1 MNLLFRLAAAA
12 TIVFALVVPA
22 TAASVEYPPGSR
34 VGLVPPP
41 GMTASTRFPGFEGR
55 GAILSVTELSGQ
67 SYPARRAGVHTPRP
81 SRRAAWSSSAA
92 TNTRC
97 PGGPAA
103 IVAARHDVSGVPMR
117 KWALSGLVGDVT
129 VIVILT
135 MPEDLRGTYPD
146 DAVRASLMS
155 VMVRPKL
162 SQEELLAVLPYR
174 LADLGGFHL
183 MRATPN
189 GMATLTFG
197 PNDTPLPVEQPYFM
211 VVWQSLRPPAAEYEN
226 FARRAFAEFSNGGGR
241 IMSSEAMRIAGEPG
255 YQMIAESKDTRT
267 GDELVTVQW
276 MRFSDGTVQMIGIAR
291 KDQWEAVL
299 PRMRAVARRVGG
311 EVASCPGRS
320 AARSGALLNRDTLDI
335 FG

>member
-12 TIVFALVVPA
+12 TIACALVAPA

-41 GMTASTRFPGFEGR
+41 GMTASTRFVGFEGR
-55 GAILSVTELSGQ
+55 GAVLAITELSGQ
-67 SYPARRAGVHTPRP
+67 SYPRVAQEFTPEAIKAGGMELV
-81 SRRAAWSSSAA
+81 SRDEYAL
-92 TNTRC
+92 
-97 PGGPAA
+97 PGGPAV
-103 IVAARHDVSGVPMR
+103 IVAARQEVSGAPMR
-117 KWALSGLVGDVT
+117 KWALSGVVGDLT
-129 VIVILT
+129 VIVVLT
-135 MPEDLRGTYPD
+135 MPEDLRAAYPD

-197 PNDTPLPVEQPYFM
+197 PNDTPLPMEQPYLM
-211 VVWQSLRPPAAEYEN
+211 VVWQSLRPPVAEHEN
-226 FARRAFAEFSNGGGR
+226 FARRAFADFSNGGSR
-241 IMSSEAMRIAGEPG
+241 IVSSEAVRILGEPG
-255 YQMIAESKDTRT
+255 HQIIAESKDSRT

-291 KDQWEAVL
+291 KDQWDAVL
-299 PRMRAVARRVGG
+299 PRMRAV
-311 EVASCPGRS
+311 
-320 AARSGALLNRDTLDI
+320 RDGL
-335 FG
+335 GVK

>member
-1 MNLLFRLAAAA
+1 MNLLFRLAAVA
-12 TIVFALVVPA
+12 TIVFALVVAA

-34 VGLVPPP
+34 VGLAPPP
-41 GMTASTRFPGFEGR
+41 GMTASARFVGFEGR

-67 SYPARRAGVHTPRP
+67 SYPRVAHEFTSEAIRAGGMELV
-81 SRRAAWSSSAA
+81 SRDEYAL
-92 TNTRC
+92 
-97 PGGPAA
+97 PGGPAV
-103 IVAARHDVSGVPMR
+103 IVAARHEVSGVPMR
-117 KWALSGLVGDVT
+117 KWALSGMVGELT
-129 VIVILT
+129 VIVVLT

-146 DAVRASLMS
+146 AAVRASLMS

-162 SQEELLAVLPYR
+162 SQEDLLAVLPYR

-183 MRATPN
+183 VRATPN

-211 VVWQSLRPPAAEYEN
+211 VVWQSLRPPPAEYEN

-241 IMSSEAMRIAGEPG
+241 ITSSEAIRIAGEPG
-255 YQMIAESKDTRT
+255 HQLIAESKDTRT

-299 PRMRAVARRVGG
+299 PRMRAV
-311 EVASCPGRS
+311 
-320 AARSGALLNRDTLDI
+320 RDGL
-335 FG
+335 GVK